1 MIDTKL
7 ILIEGIPGS
16 GKSTTAMNLVTEISK
31 RGIKCRCYLE
41 WAEDNPIFIG
51 HMKDLSEVISS
62 SKLREQDVL
71 QQWRSFTQKAKQQ
84 AAVTVI
90 ESRFWQTDAMYL
102 YLSGH
107 SEDEVMKGNKPV
119 ISAISELNP
128 VLIYLAPENIAQMLL
143 WTAKAK
149 NRKWRESGREGSWDQ
164 WGNEVY
170 EEQRWFTNRMLKG
183 PEAMVK
189 FFNEWTSIANRLY
202 EELPFRKTKIQDP
215 NADWDT
221 TMSRMRHFLKID

>member
-16 GKSTTAMNLVTEISK
+16 GKSTTTMNLAAEISK
-31 RGIKCRCYLE
+31 RGIKCQCHLE

-51 HMKDLSEVISS
+51 HMEDLSEVISS

-71 QQWRSFTQKAKQQ
+71 QQWRSFTKKTKQQ
-84 AAVTVI
+84 AAVIVI

-107 SEDEVMKGNKPV
+107 SEDEVMKGNKGV

-128 VLIYLAPENIAQMLL
+128 VLIYLAPEDVAQMLM
-143 WTAKAK
+143 WTAKVK
-149 NRKWRESGREGSWDQ
+149 NRKWQESGREGSWDQ

-170 EEQRWFTNRMLKG
+170 EQQRWFTNRMLKG

-202 EELPFRKTKIQDP
+202 EELPFRKAKIQNP

-221 TMSRMRHFLKID
+221 TMSRIRHFLKID